1 MVHIADS
8 VSVDAPGVSS
18 ILWLGRSV
26 SSAYS
31 IPQLMRTFMCMLLA
45 FSAQD
50 TRTVQPGHPDW
61 DNFTAVCRDRAIR
74 SS

>member
-50 TRTVQPGHPDW
+50 TRTVQLVTPTGTTSLL
-61 DNFTAVCRDRAIR
+61 FVEIER
-74 SS
+74 